1 MISPLFEKTSVRG
14 LAVLSFLDWAQS
26 SNDALSDATS
36 GAGTHG
42 ALVRQFGILALPPVQ
57 RSAVWRPKQVTDL
70 WDSLL
75 RGLPIGSFYLIA
87 RGGQTRVPVRAL
99 SPEARTQ
106 ELAASGYD
114 LLDGQQRTRAM
125 LLGRCGP
132 TRDHRCLWIDLS
144 ARAKHRLHMTSES
157 QPFGYEPETGQK
169 LSREDRRKARE
180 AFDPHNALVTGD
192 GTRTLYDH
200 EIFQHVLSAD
210 TPVSRRL
217 PRPFKAS
224 AHTLRLDE
232 LLAAWTDGRDAN
244 GVGSAALAAFAAL
257 RLPDAEPSDL
267 ALDRLHADFERLA
280 QAEVALLRVDP
291 AGFATSAEGAP
302 DSLLM
307 LFDRIGASGTPLSG
321 DERLYSVLKYHQ
333 PRIHDAVA
341 EIHAEVGRVIAPTK
355 IAISALRL
363 ANALSNSKA
372 NGTPDVATFAG
383 LMVDQTEPEVAFRR
397 VLSSLIPVTGHAQR
411 DAQAARLTR
420 AFQALRGLL
429 QYDAHTNPN
438 GLPHVALVQLSAEL
452 WQVLLLWAVLRLDA
466 GCSDADLA
474 SSRDELLRFTL
485 FWRLCVYNEGRAAA
499 WSYSLLRGRL
509 SGEAFPAGALYA
521 RFIGVPSGEPCAY
534 RLLPADTFE
543 RWLVGEAASV
553 WRSVK
558 QRFQPE
564 GAPVG
569 YEQLGLAWWR
579 GARKMLPWLQRAYVA
594 GAFPGYDPLSDRDD
608 DLPYDLDHLCPQAHW
623 TGDRRPVER
632 AVAAGEQERRAMG
645 AERYELGNAIGNL
658 RLIAASE
665 NRSDGARPL
674 AEKLIFLSDA
684 PAAPELEVTMRHL
697 GFDKADRPL
706 WRVAS
711 GVNRHWDAARLE
723 AFQQA
728 VELRSARLYALL
740 YDELGFDT
748 WISAVAAAE
757 NDPAPDD
764 AEDEPEAPEDI
775 TTQVM

>member
-1 MISPLFEKTSVRG
+1 MR
-14 LAVLSFLDWAQS
+14 
-26 SNDALSDATS
+26 
-36 GAGTHG
+36 
-42 ALVRQFGILALPPVQ
+42 IL
-57 RSAVWRPKQVTDL
+57 
-70 WDSLL
+70 
-75 RGLPIGSFYLIA
+75 
-87 RGGQTRVPVRAL
+87 
-99 SPEARTQ
+99 
-106 ELAASGYD
+106 
-114 LLDGQQRTRAM
+114 
-125 LLGRCGP
+125 RCP
-132 TRDHRCLWIDLS
+132 
-144 ARAKHRLHMTSES
+144 
-157 QPFGYEPETGQK
+157 
-169 LSREDRRKARE
+169 
-180 AFDPHNALVTGD
+180 
-192 GTRTLYDH
+192 
-200 EIFQHVLSAD
+200 
-210 TPVSRRL
+210 RRL

-452 WQVLLLWAVLRLDA
+452 WQVPTVGCPAPRRGVLGCGSRVLARRTPALHAVLASLRVQRGAGRGLVLQPAARPPFRGGFPGRRTLRPLYRRTERGTLRLSPFA
-466 GCSDADLA
+466 CRHVRTLA
-474 SSRDELLRFTL
+474 RRRGGV
-485 FWRLCVYNEGRAAA
+485 RLAVGQAALPARRRARRLRAA
-499 WSYSLLRGRL
+499 WPGLV
-509 SGEAFPAGALYA
+509 A
-521 RFIGVPSGEPCAY
+521 RRAQ
-534 RLLPADTFE
+534 D
-543 RWLVGEAASV
+543 AA
-553 WRSVK
+553 
-558 QRFQPE
+558 
-564 GAPVG
+564 
-569 YEQLGLAWWR
+569 
-579 GARKMLPWLQRAYVA
+579 WLQRAYVA